1 MIIVVAKISF
11 PTQAARDET
20 VELCAPIQLA
30 TREQEHGCH
39 AYCFSADPC
48 EPTSIQVYELWEDSD
63 SLAAH
68 FVHSNYHAMLEL
80 LSKSGFLDSI
90 NRAHLTQRNEPV
102 YGPNNE
108 IKEAFFT

>member
-1 MIIVVAKISF
+1 MIIVVAKIIFTNQSE
-11 PTQAARDET
+11 RDT
-20 VELCAPIQLA
+20 FVDLSAPVQLA
-30 TREQEHGCH
+30 TREQEPGCH

-48 EPTSIQVYELWEDSD
+48 ESSSVQVYELWEDSD

-68 FVHSNYHAMLEL
+68 FIHSNYHAMLEL
-80 LSKSGFLDSI
+80 FSKSGSIESI
-90 NRAHLTQRNEPV
+90 NRAHLTLRNEPV